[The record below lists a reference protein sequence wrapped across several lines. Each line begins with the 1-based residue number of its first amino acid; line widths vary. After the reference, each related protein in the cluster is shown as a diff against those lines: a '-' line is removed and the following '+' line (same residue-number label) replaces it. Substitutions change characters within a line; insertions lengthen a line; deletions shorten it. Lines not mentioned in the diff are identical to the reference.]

1 MIGLL
6 AHSEKADARELVAT
20 LCSELDARGADYELE
35 AHTASLVGRES
46 TLNEYEL
53 ATRCELLV
61 IMGGD
66 GTILRAVHRVREQL
80 RPVFGINIGSLGFL
94 TCLGPSEV
102 FRAVESIL
110 TNDFILSK
118 RHLLLVEL
126 IAVDR
131 TTRSFY
137 ALNDVVL
144 TGGEP
149 SRLVRIHVEV
159 DGETLTDYNA
169 DGLIIA
175 TPTGSTAYSLS
186 AGGPIL
192 LPSSGVTVVTPICP
206 HVLTNRTVVVG
217 DESVLEARLAVPDQ
231 LVFMTVDGQASVE
244 MKPDELLRVTK
255 SSRCLPLAML
265 PERPFTD
272 VLRQKLK
279 WSGSN
284 V

>member
-6 AHSEKADARELVAT
+6 AHSEKADARELVSA
-20 LCSELDARGADYELE
+20 LCAELDARGASYELE
-35 AHTASLVGRES
+35 AHTASLVGQES
-46 TLNEYEL
+46 SLDEYEL

-94 TCLGPSEV
+94 TCLGPQEV
-102 FRAVESIL
+102 CRAVESIL
-110 TNDFILSK
+110 TQDFLLSN

-126 IAVDR
+126 IGEGGA
-131 TTRSFY
+131 TRSFY

-217 DESVLEARLAVPDQ
+217 DDSILEARLAVPEQ

-244 MKPDELLRVTK
+244 MKADEVLRVTK
-255 SSRCLPLAML
+255 SERCLPLAML